1 MSVRQASG
9 EVRLAGLTFRALGLL
24 NLLAFLAVAGCSYYH
39 NRDVAGRAPGKA
51 LGKAAARAGIYHVVK
66 KGENLYRI
74 GKAYG
79 IDYTTLARINRIA
92 DARDIRIGRRLF
104 IPGATRTLPVQ
115 IITPIKEPVPRSA
128 AARARKTPPVVAPQR
143 TTARSKAA
151 TVKTPRGTRAAPRT
165 GVTAGKK
172 SRTPAAARR
181 AGVARSRVG
190 RPPPARR
197 SKQGFVWPV
206 RGKITARFDSRHD
219 SLNDGIDI
227 AAPSG
232 TPVRATAA
240 GQVIYSDHLRGYG
253 NLIIVRHRG
262 GFASVYAHNRRNLVR
277 PGQKVTRRQ
286 VIAEVGD
293 TGRVT
298 SPHLHFEI
306 RRNNVARNPLSY
318 LP

>member
-1 MSVRQASG
+1 M
-9 EVRLAGLTFRALGLL
+9 AGLAFRALGLL
-24 NLLAFLAVAGCSYYH
+24 NLLAFLAVAGCSYH
-39 NRDVAGRAPGKA
+39 HSRDATGRAPA
-51 LGKAAARAGIYHVVK
+51 KAAARAGIHHVVK

-115 IITPIKEPVPRSA
+115 IITPIKAAPGKAPRGRIVPKKTAPGTA
-128 AARARKTPPVVAPQR
+128 AAAKTPGSRTATRKMPRREVAPGKK
-143 TTARSKAA
+143 ARAPAASRKARVA
-151 TVKTPRGTRAAPRT
+151 KTRTPRPL
-165 GVTAGKK
+165 
-172 SRTPAAARR
+172 
-181 AGVARSRVG
+181 
-190 RPPPARR
+190 PARR
-197 SKQGFVWPV
+197 SKQGFIWPV
-206 RGKITARFDSRHD
+206 RGRITARFDPRHD
-219 SLNDGIDI
+219 SLNDGINI

-232 TPVRATAA
+232 TPIRAAAA

-253 NLIIVRHRG
+253 NLIIVRHHR

-277 PGQKVTRRQ
+277 PGQKVASSQ
-286 VIAEVGD
+286 VIAEVGN

-298 SPHLHFEI
+298 TPHLHFEI

>member
-1 MSVRQASG
+1 M
-9 EVRLAGLTFRALGLL
+9 AGLAFRALGLL
-24 NLLAFLAVAGCSYYH
+24 NLLAFLAVAGCSYHH
-39 NRDVAGRAPGKA
+39 NRDGAGRAPTRA
-51 LGKAAARAGIYHVVK
+51 PGKAAARAGIYHLVK

-128 AARARKTPPVVAPQR
+128 SVRARKTPAVIAPGR
-143 TTARSKAA
+143 TPRNEIAPKKTARSKAA
-151 TVKTPRGTRAAPRT
+151 AVKTPRAAQAAPRK
-165 GVTAGKK
+165 GAGAPKK
-172 SRTPAAARR
+172 SRAQAAARK
-181 AGVARSRVG
+181 AGVAQGRVG

-197 SKQGFVWPV
+197 SRQGFVWPV

>member
-1 MSVRQASG
+1 MPVREASG
-9 EVRLAGLTFRALGLL
+9 EVRLAGLAFRALGLL
-24 NLLAFLAVAGCSYYH
+24 NVLAFLAVAGCSYHH

-51 LGKAAARAGIYHVVK
+51 PGKAAARAGVYHAVK

-115 IITPIKEPVPRSA
+115 IITPIKEPVRSGA
-128 AARARKTPPVVAPQR
+128 VRARKAPSIVAPKK
-143 TTARSKAA
+143 TARSKAA
-151 TVKTPRGTRAAPRT
+151 AVKTPRGTRAAPRK
-165 GVTAGKK
+165 GVTAGKE
-172 SRTPAAARR
+172 SRAAAAARR

-190 RPPPARR
+190 RPPPAKR

-232 TPVRATAA
+232 TPVRAAAA

-253 NLIIVRHRG
+253 NLIIVRHRR

-277 PGQKVTRRQ
+277 PGQEVARRQ

>member
-1 MSVRQASG
+1 M
-9 EVRLAGLTFRALGLL
+9 AGLAFRALGLL
-24 NLLAFLAVAGCSYYH
+24 NLLAFLAVAGCSYHH
-39 NRDVAGRAPGKA
+39 NRDVASRAPSKA
-51 LGKAAARAGIYHVVK
+51 PGKAAARAGIYHAVK

-79 IDYTTLARINRIA
+79 IDHTTLARINRIA
-92 DARDIRIGRRLF
+92 NARDIRIGRQLF

-128 AARARKTPPVVAPQR
+128 AVRARKTPPVIAPGR
-143 TTARSKAA
+143 TPRNKIASRKTARSKAA
-151 TVKTPRGTRAAPRT
+151 AVKAPRAAKDTPRKGIT
-165 GVTAGKK
+165 
-172 SRTPAAARR
+172 ARR
-181 AGVARSRVG
+181 AGAAKDRVG

>member
-1 MSVRQASG
+1 
-9 EVRLAGLTFRALGLL
+9 LAGLAFRALGLL
-24 NLLAFLAVAGCSYYH
+24 NLLAFLAVAGCSYHH
-39 NRDVAGRAPGKA
+39 NRDVASRAPSKA
-51 LGKAAARAGIYHVVK
+51 PGKAAARAGIYHAVK

-79 IDYTTLARINRIA
+79 IDHTALARINRIA
-92 DARDIRIGRRLF
+92 DARDIRIGRQLF

-128 AARARKTPPVVAPQR
+128 AVAARKTPPVIAPGR
-143 TTARSKAA
+143 TPRNKIASRKTARSKATA
-151 TVKTPRGTRAAPRT
+151 LKTPRAAKDTPRKGIT
-165 GVTAGKK
+165 
-172 SRTPAAARR
+172 ARR
-181 AGVARSRVG
+181 AGAAKDRVG
-190 RPPPARR
+190 RPPRARR
-197 SKQGFVWPV
+197 SRQGFVWPV

-232 TPVRATAA
+232 TPVRAAAA
-240 GQVIYSDHLRGYG
+240 GQVIYSDRLRGYG

-293 TGRVT
+293 TGRIT

>member
-9 EVRLAGLTFRALGLL
+9 EVRLAGLALRALGLL
-24 NLLAFLAVAGCSYYH
+24 NVLAFLAVAGCSYHH
-39 NRDVAGRAPGKA
+39 NRDAAGRAPTTA
-51 LGKAAARAGIYHVVK
+51 PGKAAARTGIYHTVK

-79 IDYTTLARINRIA
+79 IDYTALARINRIA

-115 IITPIKEPVPRSA
+115 VITPIKEPVPRSA
-128 AARARKTPPVVAPQR
+128 AVRARKIPSVVAPK
-143 TTARSKAA
+143 KAA
-151 TVKTPRGTRAAPRT
+151 AVKTPRGTRAAPRK

-172 SRTPAAARR
+172 SRAAAAARR
-181 AGVARSRVG
+181 AGVAKSRAG
-190 RPPPARR
+190 RPAAARR

-227 AAPSG
+227 AAPAG

-277 PGQKVTRRQ
+277 PGQEVARRQ

-298 SPHLHFEI
+298 SPLLHFEI

>member
-9 EVRLAGLTFRALGLL
+9 EVRLAGLAFRALGLL
-24 NLLAFLAVAGCSYYH
+24 NLLAFLAVAGCSYHH
-39 NRDVAGRAPGKA
+39 NRDATSRAPSKAPGKA
-51 LGKAAARAGIYHVVK
+51 VARAGIHHVVK

-79 IDYTTLARINRIA
+79 IDYATLARINRIA

-115 IITPIKEPVPRSA
+115 IITPIKEPVARSA
-128 AARARKTPPVVAPQR
+128 VRARKTPSVVAPR
-143 TTARSKAA
+143 KTPARSTAA
-151 TVKTPRGTRAAPRT
+151 AVNTPRGTKAAPRK

-172 SRTPAAARR
+172 SRTPAAARKAR
-181 AGVARSRVG
+181 VAKNRVG

-219 SLNDGIDI
+219 TLNDGIDI

-232 TPVRATAA
+232 TPVLATAA

-253 NLIIVRHRG
+253 NLIIVRHHG

-277 PGQKVTRRQ
+277 PGQKVARRQ